1 MSDIGSINKS
11 LWDIASKAT
20 QKTHSKKQDSV
31 QDFFNKTSD
40 LLFQKMMMTDP
51 ILSKITDP
59 TTIED
64 IKDAYKTYRIQYP
77 EIAFQPSLLKS
88 VLRGAA
94 QVGGEDISALKD
106 LTSARKSIAEAKK
119 IEHDLKNL
127 NIF

>member
-1 MSDIGSINKS
+1 
-11 LWDIASKAT
+11 
-20 QKTHSKKQDSV
+20 
-31 QDFFNKTSD
+31 
-40 LLFQKMMMTDP
+40 MMTDP

-59 TTIED
+59 ITIED
-64 IKDAYKTYRIQYP
+64 IKDAYKTYKIQYP